1 MATGDRDK
9 LEAMANRV
17 MGPYVV
23 NQQLERQKLQHRER
37 QGRMFRLVGVCL
49 LVVVAVYL
57 LLR

>member
-37 QGRMFRLVGVCL
+37 QGRVLRLLGICL
-49 LVVVAVYL
+49 LVVVSVYL
-57 LLR
+57 MLR

>member
-1 MATGDRDK
+1 MATGDRDQ

-37 QGRMFRLVGVCL
+37 QGRVLRLLGICL
-49 LVVVAVYL
+49 LVVVSVYL
-57 LLR
+57 MLR